1 MRRAPVPCTFISIRS
16 LAVPEKLD
24 CRRVTHWLSWC
35 LQLRQRSRV
44 TFLKNTPSSLP
55 LNLAALLLMAEAS
68 LMSAVFVNQNHTA
81 VLEQEKL
88 EACLWRCFILGNIYK
103 VLLQETCISIFLSVW
118 VAFWVIWCLA
128 TLGKAQNNEQFIKLL
143 LSCISLADD
152 HKINVHI

>member
-1 MRRAPVPCTFISIRS
+1 MPCFFISIRS

-68 LMSAVFVNQNHTA
+68 LMSAVCQTKTTSSAGAIEAGSLFVEM
-81 VLEQEKL
+81 LY
-88 EACLWRCFILGNIYK
+88 LGNIYK
-103 VLLQETCISIFLSVW
+103 VLQQETCISIFLSVW

-143 LSCISLADD
+143 LSWISLADD
-152 HKINVHI
+152 HKINALI